1 MGDPSCGPGAYG
13 GDPNMG
19 GGYPPEEFVPVPVRR
34 TAPQLLTAHLSLPPS
49 HSPRLPP
56 PTHPS
61 SIPPSVHQAHAQTTS
76 DDFIPVNPD
85 MGGDDFVP
93 IDPSQPG
100 DGYVAEVSRRVPYT
114 HRAAHGP
121 PRLLRAAHG
130 PPPSPRSPS
139 PRSPFP
145 LPLQGDG
152 GVSLEDTALRAA
164 AAALWS
170 GTSG

>member
-19 GGYPPEEFVPVPVRR
+19 GGYPPEEFVPVP
-34 TAPQLLTAHLSLPPS
+34 
-49 HSPRLPP
+49 
-56 PTHPS
+56 
-61 SIPPSVHQAHAQTTS
+61 AHAQTTS

-114 HRAAHGP
+114 ALQP
-121 PRLLRAAHG
+121 SPAAHG

-145 LPLQGDG
+145 LPRQGDG

>member
-19 GGYPPEEFVPVPVRR
+19 GGYPPEEFVPVP
-34 TAPQLLTAHLSLPPS
+34 
-49 HSPRLPP
+49 
-56 PTHPS
+56 
-61 SIPPSVHQAHAQTTS
+61 AHAQTTS

-121 PRLLRAAHG
+121 PRLPART
-130 PPPSPRSPS
+130 PPRSH
-139 PRSPFP
+139 FP
-145 LPLQGDG
+145 I
-152 GVSLEDTALRAA
+152 SRCRATAACRWRTPPRAA

-170 GTSG
+170 GWLR

>member
-1 MGDPSCGPGAYG
+1 MGAAGQMGDPSCGPGAYG

-19 GGYPPEEFVPVPVRR
+19 GGYPPEEFVPVP
-34 TAPQLLTAHLSLPPS
+34 
-49 HSPRLPP
+49 
-56 PTHPS
+56 
-61 SIPPSVHQAHAQTTS
+61 AHAQTTS

-100 DGYVAEVSRRVPYT
+100 DGYVAE
-114 HRAAHGP
+114 
-121 PRLLRAAHG
+121 
-130 PPPSPRSPS
+130 
-139 PRSPFP
+139 
-145 LPLQGDG
+145 GDG